1 MISLEMADSENRD
14 NTATREMNQVDPT
27 TTVRC
32 RVDPV
37 SSWNYW

>member
-1 MISLEMADSENRD
+1 MISLEMTDLGNRD
-14 NTATREMNQVDPT
+14 NTATGEMNQVDPVA
-27 TTVRC
+27 TVRC